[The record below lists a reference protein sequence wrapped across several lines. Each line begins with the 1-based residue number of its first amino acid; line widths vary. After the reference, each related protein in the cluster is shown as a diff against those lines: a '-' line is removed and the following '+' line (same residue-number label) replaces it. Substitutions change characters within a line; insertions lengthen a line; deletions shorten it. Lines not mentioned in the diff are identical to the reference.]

1 MEIAVHWNRDFSNH
15 FAWESKFVPVIG
27 ILKIGGKRC
36 LAGDG
41 KLGLLQNMGNF
52 KTPRVRESW
61 FYCTLPIALNNS
73 KARWLERILVSLNKK
88 LHNRFIPLS
97 SRLTHKLSPRRR
109 NLDKWISGGYV
120 FNSFIMLKLGRRLKC
135 RFFSSLTTNFSMQ
148 SHRNQELLST
158 VFCELSVRRSKY
170 CLEFSITWGR
180 LTLSRWPFHSYIYIF
195 RNLAIINS
203 LRFSKV

>member
-1 MEIAVHWNRDFSNH
+1 MEIALHWNRDFSNH

-27 ILKIGGKRC
+27 ILKIGGKHC
-36 LAGDG
+36 LAGEG

-88 LHNRFIPLS
+88 LHHRFIPLS
-97 SRLTHKLSPRRR
+97 PRLTHKLSPRRR
-109 NLDKWISGGYV
+109 NLDKWISGRYV
-120 FNSFIMLKLGRRLKC
+120 FNSFLMLKLGRRLKC
-135 RFFSSLTTNFSMQ
+135 RSFSSFTTNFSMQ
-148 SHRNQELLST
+148 SHRNQEHLST
-158 VFCELSVRRSKY
+158 VFCELSVRRNK
-170 CLEFSITWGR
+170 CCPEFSITWGR
-180 LTLSRWPFHSYIYIF
+180 LTLSRWPFHSYIIF
-195 RNLAIINS
+195 ETYLINS